1 MSNHSKLRADLL
13 SAAEGAFWLVTT
25 WSSFWLGFNGHPVRC
40 LVPLILATIVVAA
53 TFLHRPWAIT
63 LSRYRARLS
72 RTEML
77 WHVLVIPM
85 TLAIPIW
92 MLLESLFGRLTPSFQ
107 LVLVAALSI
116 SGWCVYLITIGIKR
130 TFQRLRRRDSAA
142 A

>member
-13 SAAEGAFWLVTT
+13 SAAEGAFWLATT
-25 WSSFWLGFNGHPVRC
+25 WSSFWLGFNGHPVWC
-40 LVPLILATIVVAA
+40 LVPLLLATLVVAA

-85 TLAIPIW
+85 CLAIPVW
-92 MLLESLFGRLTPSFQ
+92 MLLESLLGALDRDYQ
-107 LVLVAALSI
+107 WMLVAVFSV
-116 SGWCVYLITIGIKR
+116 SGWCVYLLTIVIKR
-130 TFQRLRRRDSAA
+130 SFQRLRRTPA
-142 A
+142 